1 MKLEK
6 ILKKHQQNF
15 SGLFPFSLKEKKI
28 FQLDLSVNN
37 EALHTF
43 DLFSIEE
50 LQAYIDRELVENKSE
65 VAIGGYAEDRM
76 VYRKS
81 THFGEGD
88 NARSIHLGV
97 DIWLAAN
104 TAIQAPLDAR
114 VHSFQNNNNFG
125 DYGPT
130 ILLEHELDGE
140 VFYTLYGHL
149 TRSSIKTLEEGQ
161 IIKKGKV
168 FTAVGN
174 KDENGKW
181 PPHLHFQLIREMG
194 NQKGDFPGVASKK
207 EKNKM
212 LGICPDPNL
221 ILNLY

>member
-1 MKLEK
+1 MKLEE

-37 EALHTF
+37 EALNTF

-81 THFGEGD
+81 THFGEGE

-97 DIWLAAN
+97 DIWLEAN